1 MSGTMMAFVW
11 LGIAVFLGLIEA
23 ATVALVSIWFAVG
36 ALAAM
41 IPAFLS
47 APLWVQILTFLLVSA
62 ICFALTRTFF
72 KDVIKVKKE
81 ATNADGLIGEEGVVT
96 SEICNLKGEGKV
108 YISGLTWSAR
118 SADGSDIPETTIV
131 LVKEIK
137 GVTLIVDK
145 KEEKKEDSYAL

>member
-1 MSGTMMAFVW
+1 MSGTIMALVW
-11 LGIAVFLGLIEA
+11 LGIAVCLGLIDA

-47 APLWVQILTFLLVSA
+47 VPVWVQILTFLAVSA
-62 ICFALTRTFF
+62 VCFALTRTFF

-81 ATNADGLIGEEGVVT
+81 ATNADGLVGEEGVVT
-96 SEICNLKGEGKV
+96 QAICNLKGEGKV

-118 SADGSDIPETTIV
+118 SSNGTDIPETTIV
-131 LVKEIK
+131 TVKEIR
-137 GVTLIVDK
+137 GVTLIVDDK
-145 KEEKKEDSYAL
+145 KEEEDK